1 MEERQSLNE
10 HKLIVNSRES
20 IIITG
25 VNDVLSFD
33 AKEVLL
39 HTEYGALMIRGSE
52 LHVKRLTLEK
62 GEIDLD
68 GKVDS
73 IMYSD
78 NTSYKKSSETLLN
91 RLFK

>member
-1 MEERQSLNE
+1 MEERQSLKD

-39 HTEYGALMIRGSE
+39 HTEYGALMIRGND

-68 GKVDS
+68 GRVDS

-78 NTSYKKSSETLLN
+78 NTSYEKKSETLLN